1 MKEFYVFSEE
11 LSANSVGADSKITLQ
26 KTTEVLQRLANE
38 NAERS
43 GYGFSGLLNS
53 ANAYWV
59 ISKIRIVFEKIP
71 HHKDV
76 IVCRTW
82 PIKPEKIILERD
94 FEIKSEED
102 GLLISATSDWCMIDA
117 HTRRICRIHPDT
129 VMTDID
135 YLEERANA
143 GEYTKQKYQVDDTD
157 FCYEK
162 TIRSSDID
170 MNGHTNNT
178 KYSLM
183 ASHCFSTQFL
193 NQNDIYTFE
202 IHFLKESFEGEKLF
216 IYRKELANKN
226 YYITALNEKKQVVFR
241 AYINFR

>member
-11 LSANSVGADSKITLQ
+11 LSANSVGTDSKITLQ
-26 KTTEVLQRLANE
+26 KTTEILQRLANE
-38 NAERS
+38 NAEHS
-43 GYGFSGLLNS
+43 GYGFSGLLER

-59 ISKIRIVFEKIP
+59 ISKMRIVFDKIPQHKEKI
-71 HHKDV
+71 
-76 IVCRTW
+76 VCKTW

-94 FEIKSEED
+94 FEIKSQTDE
-102 GLLISATSDWCMIDA
+102 LLVSATSEWCMIDA
-117 HTRRICRIHPDT
+117 DTRKICRIHSDT
-129 VMTDID
+129 VMPGVD
-135 YLEERANA
+135 YLEERAKA
-143 GEYTKQKYQVDDTD
+143 GDYTREKYQVDNAD

-162 TIRSSDID
+162 VIRSSDID

-183 ASHCFSTQFL
+183 ASDCFSTQFL